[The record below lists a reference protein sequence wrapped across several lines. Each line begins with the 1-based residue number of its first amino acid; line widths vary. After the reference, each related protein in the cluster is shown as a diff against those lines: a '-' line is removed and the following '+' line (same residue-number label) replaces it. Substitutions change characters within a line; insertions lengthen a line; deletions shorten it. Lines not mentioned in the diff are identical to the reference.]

1 MRRFLLLAGLTVGG
15 LAWAANTQLGEILPY
30 AECRTGVALLGLT
43 SLAVGLLAT
52 GAALQSWRILKPG
65 DGTVDVFL
73 SRVGVPGRPAV
84 RFRDRAA
91 GRGVA
96 GADRM
101 RALAGPACF
110 VALLATPAACA

>member
-30 AECRTGVALLGLT
+30 AECRTGIALLALT

-52 GAALQSWRILKPG
+52 GAALQSWRIRKPG

-73 SRVGVPGRPAV
+73 SRLGV
-84 RFRDRAA
+84 
-91 GRGVA
+91 
-96 GADRM
+96 
-101 RALAGPACF
+101 LAGLLFAF
-110 VALLATPAACA
+110 AIALQGAASLVLTGCER